1 MNNPFRGSARGFSL
15 IELMIATGVLMIVS
29 SMVTS
34 GLLQMTRGQ
43 QTLNNR
49 TQMHSGVRSATE
61 LLQQEIGQAGRI
73 TVPTPITLAVVA
85 VQNSPTVTLS
95 SVDGLFEGELLLI
108 AGKTSETV
116 QITNIDTGAKK
127 ITVVHVSSNGITTN
141 NLQASHS
148 LGAAV
153 IPVGGFGTGVVPPAP
168 PLGTY
173 VNGSSG
179 SVLKLYGDINGDGN
193 LVYVEYVCDTT
204 STYSLYR
211 NMMPWTS
218 AVKPPLTVE
227 NTLLTN
233 IQANPPQTAGG
244 PNLPCFQYQMNMSGT
259 YVLDVAVTLTVKSQQ
274 IDAITKKSQLET
286 KALLNISPRNVISTW
301 QAAGGNQNR
310 VQPMP
315 SNISQKLL
323 P

>member
-1 MNNPFRGSARGFSL
+1 MSNALRGSARGFSL
-15 IELMIATGVLMIVS
+15 IELMVATGVLLIVS

-73 TVPTPITLAVVA
+73 TVPTPITLAA
-85 VQNSPTVTLS
+85 IGVQNSPTVTLS
-95 SVDGLFEGELLLI
+95 SVDGLFIGELLMI

-116 QITNIDTGAKK
+116 QISAIDTGTKQ
-127 ITVVHVSSNGITTN
+127 ITVAHVSSNGIVTN

-173 VNGSSG
+173 TNGSSG
-179 SVLKLYGDINGDGN
+179 SVLKLYGDVNGDGN

-204 STYSLYR
+204 VTHSLYR

-218 AVKPPLTVE
+218 GAKPALSVE
-227 NTLLTN
+227 NTLLTE
-233 IQANPPQTAGG
+233 IQANPPQSVGG
-244 PNLPCFQYQMNMSGT
+244 PDLPCFQYQMDISGT
-259 YVLDVAVTLTVKSQQ
+259 YVLDVAVTLTVQSQQ
-274 IDAITKKSQLET
+274 IDSVTKKFQL
-286 KALLNISPRNVISTW
+286 
-301 QAAGGNQNR
+301 
-310 VQPMP
+310 
-315 SNISQKLL
+315 
-323 P
+323 

>member
-1 MNNPFRGSARGFSL
+1 MSNPFRGSARGFSL
-15 IELMIATGVLMIVS
+15 IELLVATGVLMIVS

-73 TVPTPITLAVVA
+73 TVPTPITLATA
-85 VQNSPTVTLS
+85 GVQNSPTVTLS
-95 SVDGLFEGELLLI
+95 SVDGLFVGELLMI
-108 AGKTSETV
+108 AGKTSETI
-116 QITNIDTGAKK
+116 QITDINPATKQ
-127 ITVVHVSSNGITTN
+127 ITAVHVSSNGVVTN

-173 VNGSSG
+173 TNGSSG
-179 SVLKLYGDINGDGN
+179 SVLKLYGDVNGDGN

-204 STYSLYR
+204 ATHALYR

-233 IQANPPQTAGG
+233 IEANPPQTAGG
-244 PNLPCFQYQMNMSGT
+244 PNLPCFQYQMDISGT

-274 IDAITKKSQLET
+274 VDAITKKSQLET

-315 SNISQKLL
+315 TNISQKLL